1 MRRII
6 SELQSITLCVVTLS
20 KVFALTPQP
29 LLTDGV
35 VRVKPSLSPV
45 SLDNL
50 RLGNFSN
57 HGRLKRHPYMVVEKY
72 PTVGN
77 NTVNVLIK
85 IARIRNIHSNPH
97 NIMDLLV
104 PVLQNIENRLTAPVA
119 VKHLLKPVVY
129 SRL

>member
-20 KVFALTPQP
+20 KVFTLTPQP
-29 LLTDGV
+29 LLTDAV

-50 RLGNFSN
+50 RLGNLTNHRFFKFSPN
-57 HGRLKRHPYMVVEKY
+57 LVVEKY

-85 IARIRNIHSNPH
+85 IVRIRDIHSNPH

-104 PVLQNIENRLTAPVA
+104 PSLKNITD
-119 VKHLLKPVVY
+119 
-129 SRL
+129 